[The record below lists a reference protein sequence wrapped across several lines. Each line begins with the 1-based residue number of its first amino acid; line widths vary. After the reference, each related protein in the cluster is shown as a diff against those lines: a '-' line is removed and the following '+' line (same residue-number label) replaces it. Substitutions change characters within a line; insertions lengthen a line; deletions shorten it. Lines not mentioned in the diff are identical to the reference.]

1 MPDNE
6 RLFNIDIEILCSG
19 SSQNTGEKEAS
30 LLIEE
35 VKHFFLPICYRES
48 GTVKLQ
54 IENRPNAS
62 TPQFCPTTLNPTFP
76 YDRIILNMQNFTYWC
91 QLIYQFSH
99 EFSHFLIFHQ
109 NPDEDR
115 NVSWIEETICEALSL
130 VLLKHF
136 AENWSSC
143 PLFSLVPNYDAGIG
157 KYLANRLAEKGN
169 CKLAKCRNLL
179 ELQGINVNSQRDRA
193 SRREEVH
200 QLYGAIQGPHD
211 IQALLRYRDFVIP
224 KTILLD
230 VPEYRKNHPASNAVQ
245 YLCTL
250 QTSIISS

>member
-6 RLFNIDIEILCSG
+6 RCFNIVIEILGSG
-19 SSQNTGEKEAS
+19 LSQNVGEKNAS

-62 TPQFCPTTLNPTFP
+62 APQFCPATLNPTFP
-76 YDRIILNMQNFTYWC
+76 CDRIILSMQDFTYWC
-91 QLIYQFSH
+91 RLIYQFSH
-99 EFSHFLIFHQ
+99 EFSHFLIFHL

-136 AENWSSC
+136 AENWHLC
-143 PLFSLVPNYDAGIG
+143 PLFSQAPNYKSCIG
-157 KYLANRLAEKGN
+157 KYLADCLAEKGN
-169 CKLAKCRNLL
+169 CKLAKCRCLL
-179 ELQGINVNSQRDRA
+179 ELQEINANSQNDRE
-193 SRREEVH
+193 SHREEMH
-200 QLYGAIQGPHD
+200 QLYLSIQGPHD
-211 IQALLRYRDFVIP
+211 ILALLHYRDFVIP

-230 VPEYRKNHPASNAVQ
+230 VPQYQKSYPTSNAVQ
-245 YLCTL
+245 YLCKL
-250 QTSIISS
+250 QTLIVSS

>member
-6 RLFNIDIEILCSG
+6 SRFNIDIEILCSG
-19 SSQNTGEKEAS
+19 SSQNVGEKNAS

-35 VKHFFLPICYRES
+35 VKHFFLPIYYRES

-62 TPQFCPTTLNPTFP
+62 APQFCPAILNPTFP
-76 YDRIILNMQNFTYWC
+76 CDRIILNMENFSYWC
-91 QLIYQFSH
+91 QFIYQFSH
-99 EFSHFLIFHQ
+99 EFSHFLIFHL

-136 AENWSSC
+136 AENWHLC
-143 PLFSLVPNYDAGIG
+143 PLFSQAPNYDADTR
-157 KYLANRLAEKGN
+157 KYLADCLAEKGN
-169 CKLAKCRNLL
+169 CKLAKCRSLL
-179 ELQGINVNSQRDRA
+179 ELQEINANGQNDRE
-193 SRREEVH
+193 SHREEMH
-200 QLYGAIQGPHD
+200 QLYRAIQAPHD
-211 IQALLRYRDFVIP
+211 IQALLCYRDFVIP

-230 VPEYRKNHPASNAVQ
+230 VPQYRKNCPMSNAIQ
-245 YLCTL
+245 YLCKL